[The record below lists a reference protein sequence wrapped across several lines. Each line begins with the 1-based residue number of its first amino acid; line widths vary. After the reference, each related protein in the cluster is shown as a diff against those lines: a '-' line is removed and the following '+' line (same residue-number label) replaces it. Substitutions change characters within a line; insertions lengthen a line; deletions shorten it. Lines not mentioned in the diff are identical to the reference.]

1 MSSGYNSSNKGGA
14 LILIARILLVV
25 ETAALAL
32 MCLNVSSILPMRRL
46 GIIIGICVL
55 VIAIQVVMV
64 AGSRRYKGRSIASIL
79 LSIALCVVSVM
90 VMMFMRNIHTSLEQI
105 SETTRQENKVV
116 NTQTINVYVR
126 KADGLKLMSELAGR
140 DIGILQAQDTA
151 NTDQALVQL
160 EAELGEPVST
170 VAFPGI
176 LPIIKG
182 LENGEADAI
191 LVNAM
196 FASALTEND
205 PAFLEWAEL
214 LGAIDITKEQPVDE
228 TEEEVAPVKTTNV
241 KPVENVSNDAFLI
254 YLSGMD
260 TRTDEIVSELGNSDV
275 NMVAA
280 VNPTT
285 RQILL
290 VNVPRDYYWYLWGEE
305 NYPDKITHAGYYGVD
320 CSIDTLSSLFGMDIN
335 YYVKVG
341 FNSVIN
347 IVDAIG
353 GITVWSDYEFERD
366 GAYIYYGE
374 NYLDGYS
381 ALQFARE
388 RYTLPGG
395 DRARGINQQTVI
407 KAIFAKVTSAEMLPR
422 FNEVLSIITSNV
434 ITSLPPED
442 LEKIM
447 KMTLDGSSGW
457 NIQSYQVDGTGSWGY
472 CFSLGDDNDIM
483 IPDWN
488 TVETAKGLLT
498 AVLNGEYVE
507 LAQEE
512 DEWEE

>member
-1 MSSGYNSSNKGGA
+1 MSSGYNSSNKGSS
-14 LILIARILLVV
+14 LVLIARIFLVV
-25 ETAALAL
+25 EAAALAL

-55 VIAIQVVMV
+55 VIALQVVMV
-64 AGSRRYKGRSIASIL
+64 AGGRQHKGRSIASIL
-79 LSIALCVVSVM
+79 LSIALCVVSVL

-116 NTQTINVYVR
+116 STQTINVYVR
-126 KADGLKLMSELAGR
+126 KADGLKLMAELAGR
-140 DIGILQAQDTA
+140 DIGILQAQDTK
-151 NTDQALVQL
+151 NTDLALAQL
-160 EAELGEPVST
+160 EAELGEPVLT
-170 VAFPGI
+170 VGFPGI

-191 LVNAM
+191 LVNSM

-214 LGAIDITKEQPVDE
+214 LGAIDITKEQPVGEAEDAE
-228 TEEEVAPVKTTNV
+228 TPVRPINV
-241 KPVENVSNDAFLI
+241 KPVENVANDSFLI

-260 TRTDEIVSELGNSDV
+260 TRTDETVSELGNSDV
-275 NMVAA
+275 NMIAA
-280 VNPTT
+280 VNPATK
-285 RQILL
+285 QILL
-290 VNVPRDYYWYLWGEE
+290 VNVPRDYYWYLWGDES
-305 NYPDKITHAGYYGVD
+305 YPDKITHAGYYGVD

-353 GITVWSDYEFERD
+353 GISVWSDYEFETE
-366 GAYIYYGE
+366 GAYYHAGE
-374 NYLDGYS
+374 NYLDGFA

-388 RYTLPGG
+388 RYSLPGG
-395 DRARGINQQTVI
+395 DRARGIHQQEI
-407 KAIFAKVTSAEMLPR
+407 IRAIFSKVTSAEMLPR
-422 FNEVLSIITSNV
+422 FGEVLSIITSNV

-442 LEKIM
+442 IEKIM
-447 KMTLDGSSGW
+447 KMTLDGTSGW
-457 NIQSYQVDGTGSWGY
+457 NIQSYQVDGAGSWGY
-472 CFSLGDDNDIM
+472 CFSLGSDNDIM
-483 IPDWN
+483 IPDWD
-488 TVETAKGLLT
+488 TVETAKGLLA
-498 AVLNGEYVE
+498 AVLNGEYIE
-507 LAQEE
+507 LAQE